1 MNTFEPSGPKS
12 ETERMPLPP
21 ALPRSSLFT
30 VKSFGLSDPGRVRSS
45 NEDCFVIAELA
56 RTLYV
61 HETNLPQSNATFSS
75 HRGHVFIVADGVGGN
90 AAGEV
95 ASSLSVASIEDF
107 LLNTLRRFSNL
118 QASEEQDVLRELQKA
133 LLHADSRIF
142 EETAKHPQWR
152 GMATTITFA
161 FVVNWRLFVAHAG
174 DCRCYLY
181 SKGSLQR
188 LTQDHTLTAELVRA
202 GAVSPQD
209 AGRHPFRHVV
219 TNILG
224 GDKPGVKAELHS
236 LDLQPDDAL
245 LLCTDG
251 LTGMVPEDRIVAILQ
266 AEKEPQRAC
275 ELLVAEANERGG
287 RDNVTVIVAHMS
299 GAGIG

>member
-12 ETERMPLPP
+12 ETERMPLPLAWP
-21 ALPRSSLFT
+21 DSPSFN

-118 QASEEQDVLRELQKA
+118 QASEEQNVLRELQKA
-133 LLHADSRIF
+133 LLQADSRIF

-174 DCRCYLY
+174 DCRCYLF
-181 SKGSLQR
+181 SQGSLQR
-188 LTQDHTLTAELVRA
+188 LTRDHTLTAELVRA

-224 GDKPGVKAELHS
+224 GDKPGVSAELYS
-236 LDLQPDDAL
+236 LDLHPGDVL
-245 LLCTDG
+245 LLCSDG
-251 LTGMVPEDRIVAILQ
+251 LTGMLPEDRIVAILQ

-275 ELLVAEANERGG
+275 ECLVAEANERGG
-287 RDNVTVIVAHMS
+287 RDNVTVIVAHMN
-299 GAGIG
+299 GAGID